1 VQTNPIQALP
11 ASINLVQEWLNPP
24 NTQAYYDTATITDE
38 KSFIVLALVFDVQLT
53 TENIS
58 MYLEEHVL

>member
-1 VQTNPIQALP
+1 MQTQPLQPLP

-24 NTQAYYDTATITDE
+24 NTQTYYDTATITDE
-38 KSFIVLALVFDVQLT
+38 KSFIVQALVFDVQLT
-53 TENIS
+53 TKNIS